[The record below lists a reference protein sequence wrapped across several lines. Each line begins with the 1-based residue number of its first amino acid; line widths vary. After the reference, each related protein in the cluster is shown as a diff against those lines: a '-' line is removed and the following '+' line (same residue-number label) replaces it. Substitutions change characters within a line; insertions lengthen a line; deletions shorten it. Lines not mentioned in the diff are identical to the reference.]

1 MVDIRSDIL
10 DAARES
16 LQAISEPG
24 AHFNGEQRLAL
35 ANAARTGEA
44 DGDFESFAHRLYT
57 DPGAITADDIME
69 IGDADFV
76 PAVETIGLV
85 ARLSAVDRFYEVV
98 GLGTPTIP
106 EPIDG
111 PATNDHRT
119 DLKKRAAHVPMPP
132 GPIPVALDL
141 VPSEGDAARAMFGP
155 FYMTEEEMG
164 DPLFTRTPGLNTP
177 QLETVASRISL
188 HNRCFY

>member
-1 MVDIRSDIL
+1 MIDIRTDIL
-10 DAARES
+10 EAANSS
-16 LQAISEPG
+16 LRATSSPG
-24 AHFNGEQRLAL
+24 AHFTGEQRVTLAE
-35 ANAARTGEA
+35 AARTGEVS
-44 DGDFESFAHRLYT
+44 GELQSFAHRLYA
-57 DPGAITADDIME
+57 DPGSITAEDVAEVDDH
-69 IGDADFV
+69 GHV
-76 PAVETIGLV
+76 PVVETIGVV
-85 ARLSAVDRFYEVV
+85 ARLAAVDRFHQVV
-98 GLGTPTIP
+98 GLGIQPLP
-106 EPIDG
+106 DPIDG

-155 FYMTEEEMG
+155 FYMTEEEMA
-164 DPLFTRTPGLNTP
+164 DPHFGRTPGLNTP